1 MSPTSQ
7 LSTTV
12 EDMPSLWQPR
22 PKRKCPHCQY
32 YPFHQENKVCEV
44 CQFKMGVKGVKAFLE
59 GGEKNWVVYHLVRQ
73 GELAVRAL
81 FEDHMRS
88 RLTKE
93 NRCRRLDCAEEK
105 LTFSVYVHCDKC
117 RKRLS
122 KRGDLAADKKDP
134 RAAPESSVDRLVASG
149 YSETGFAMRIAK
161 NETWVLPED
170 WRWESSLGQFVH
182 PEHKICTGNLD
193 PEEMV

>member
-1 MSPTSQ
+1 MAHTLQ

-12 EDMPSLWQPR
+12 KDIPSLWQSR
-22 PKRKCPHCQY
+22 PKRKCPHCEY
-32 YPFHQENKVCEV
+32 YPFHRSNKVCEI
-44 CQFKMGVKGVKAFLE
+44 CQFKMGGKGVKAFLE
-59 GGEKNWVVYHLVRQ
+59 G
-73 GELAVRAL
+73 VRAI

-88 RLTKE
+88 RLVNE

-105 LTFSVYVHCDKC
+105 LRLTVYVHCDKC

-134 RAAPESSVDRLVASG
+134 RAAPESSVARLVALG

-161 NETWVLPED
+161 NETWILPED
-170 WRWESSLGQFVH
+170 WRWESSLGKFVH
-182 PEHKICTGNLD
+182 PEHKTYTGNLD